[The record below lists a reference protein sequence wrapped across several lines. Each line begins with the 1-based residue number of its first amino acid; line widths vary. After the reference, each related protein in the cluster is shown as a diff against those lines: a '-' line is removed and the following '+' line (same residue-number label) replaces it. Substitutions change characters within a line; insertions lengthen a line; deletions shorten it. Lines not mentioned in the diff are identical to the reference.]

1 MIYLLGD
8 SGEGDGRAAY
18 DRQESIGKLNY
29 AETGPSREITR
40 AEIAAARDNSNVLAV
55 LYFDTAAYLPLP
67 VDARSTLCASPERW
81 AATQSDL
88 PVKIKFE
95 SEFTVAV

>member
-55 LYFDTAAYLPLP
+55 WCFDTAAYH
-67 VDARSTLCASPERW
+67 ARLCVPPEDDRPPYKVIC
-81 AATQSDL
+81 Q
-88 PVKIKFE
+88 
-95 SEFTVAV
+95 